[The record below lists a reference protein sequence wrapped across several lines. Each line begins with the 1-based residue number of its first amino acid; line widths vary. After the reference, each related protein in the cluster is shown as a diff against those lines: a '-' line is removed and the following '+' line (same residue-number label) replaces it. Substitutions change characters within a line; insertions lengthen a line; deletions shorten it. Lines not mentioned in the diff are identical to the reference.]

1 MTAKEF
7 LQKGRQLNFELEELK
22 EARERAFGVAC
33 SASVQGNEERV
44 QTSSGNATE
53 GKFITYSDYSIEID
67 RRIKE
72 LSEYRS
78 EMLRAINTI
87 ESSVYRSIL
96 IARYI
101 NCKRWEDVAAGIN
114 RDLRYTFKLHRR
126 ALQKMSLKT

>member
-22 EARERAFGVAC
+22 EARERAFGAAC
-33 SASVQGNEERV
+33 SASVQGDGERV

-53 GKFITYSDYSIEID
+53 GKFITYSNYSVEID

-78 EMLRAINTI
+78 EMLWAINTI

-101 NCKRWEDVAAGIN
+101 NCKRWEDIAKDMNFSARRIYQLHKAA
-114 RDLRYTFKLHRR
+114 LRRL
-126 ALQKMSLKT
+126 